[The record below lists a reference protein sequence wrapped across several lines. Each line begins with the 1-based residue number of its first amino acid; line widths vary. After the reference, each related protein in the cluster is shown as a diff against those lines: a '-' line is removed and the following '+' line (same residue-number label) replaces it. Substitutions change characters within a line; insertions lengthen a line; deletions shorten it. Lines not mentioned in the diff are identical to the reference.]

1 MSKQVSWTIFART
14 IGIILLLFTA
24 SFGLTASAVEK
35 VDSAYQNLYEL
46 RQDIEVIK
54 NDLKWIKQKI

>member
-1 MSKQVSWTIFART
+1 MSKQVSWTIFAWT